1 QTVLDGGELLGCD
14 LHARDCPAQSQKSP
28 LVLTRPNRHT
38 GLFLLGVVALVLSF
52 MAMPTRL
59 KVGVGLDDREPPSH
73 ASCRTTARR
82 CG

>member
-1 QTVLDGGELLGCD
+1 VRAIIGGRSRYSACMRPG
-14 LHARDCPAQSQKSP
+14 P
-28 LVLTRPNRHT
+28 LIATLAF
-38 GLFLLGVVALVLSF
+38 LLLGVVALVLSF